1 MWNRPKS
8 RSIMP
13 WIIYSMP
20 DAKNCALLKETVID
34 FFAEND
40 TEAITKV
47 CFNDVPGYV
56 MKDLL
61 VATARKK
68 KVTKATAKDD
78 YGVML

>member
-1 MWNRPKS
+1 
-8 RSIMP
+8 
-13 WIIYSMP
+13 
-20 DAKNCALLKETVID
+20 VID